1 MNDRQNIRKVM
12 RQRRSALSAEERK
25 AASTAIALQLVRLP
39 AFQRAERIGAYLA
52 VNGEVDLAP
61 LIEAAWARNKTVA
74 LPVLHGRHLEFLEYT
89 PATPMIAN
97 RFGIPEPDPAHARAL
112 SARFLNM
119 VLAPLV
125 AFDTQ
130 GGRLGMGGGFY
141 DRSFAFL
148 RRRRHWLRPAFI
160 GMAYEFQRVG
170 ELPVEPWDVPLHG
183 VMTDAQWH
191 PVRMQ
196 NR

>member
-1 MNDRQNIRKVM
+1 MSDRQAIRKAM
-12 RQRRSALSAEERK
+12 RQKRAALSSQER
-25 AASTAIALQLVRLP
+25 AATATAIARYVTRLP
-39 AFQRAERIGAYLA
+39 QFQRADRIGAYLA
-52 VNGEVDLAP
+52 VNGEVDLSP
-61 LIEAAWARNKTVA
+61 LIEIAWARGKTVA
-74 LPVLHGRHLEFLEYT
+74 LPVLHGRRLEFLEYT
-89 PATPMIAN
+89 PDTRMVTN

-148 RRRRHWLRPAFI
+148 RRRQHWLRPAFI
-160 GMAYEFQRVG
+160 GMAYEFQRVD

-191 PVRMQ
+191 PFHMSDQ
-196 NR
+196 